1 LQKLLQIAGAKAKP
15 KESTSQS
22 RSSQKSMMSAVIK
35 RKSDAQPQDQ
45 PQKKR
50 SLQQP
55 SALKC
60 LAVLPGI
67 GDYKSSD
74 SDASSE
80 ELDDVL
86 HGKTDLTGRHIK
98 KKKDHDE

>member
-1 LQKLLQIAGAKAKP
+1 LL
-15 KESTSQS
+15 
-22 RSSQKSMMSAVIK
+22 SSVVK
-35 RKSDAQPQDQ
+35 RKSDSIPQPELEA
-45 PQKKR
+45 KR
-50 SLQQP
+50 RP

-98 KKKDHDE
+98 KKKDCDE